1 MVLTKQVDIGE
12 GKTITV
18 RELTVGEI
26 RAWLAEAEASD
37 ANGVDV
43 VGALLFDDMALADL
57 ARMTDISV
65 QDMDALPLSVINQIK
80 GAAKALNPNFFAL
93 RGKIMVAGQR
103 LQQALE
109 PVQTT

>member
-1 MVLTKQVDIGE
+1 MIATKKISHE
-12 GKTITV
+12 GKEITV

-26 RAWLAEAEASD
+26 RAWLAEAEAAD
-37 ANGVDV
+37 ADGVDV
-43 VGALLFDDMALADL
+43 VGALLFDDLALADL

-65 QDMDALPLSVINQIK
+65 QDMDALPLSTINQIK
-80 GAAKALNPNFFAL
+80 GAAKTLNPNFFAL